1 MRGDLDDGPRLGRY
15 VLERRIASGGMAEV
29 FLARQGGAYG
39 ATKEVA
45 VKVLKSTVADEDT
58 VRMFLRE
65 ALVGSDFQHP
75 NLAQVYE
82 AGSEGDKLFLAMEL
96 VRGVSAATLMHLL
109 AAKGRS
115 IPIPLAARICADVL
129 AGLAYAHEAKGAD
142 GVALDLVHRD
152 VSPQNIL
159 VTVDGGVKLVDFG
172 IARAETALGRTQGV
186 RIKGK
191 FSYMAPEQ
199 WEPGRAI
206 DARADVFALGVCLYE
221 MSTGGGRLFK
231 GSAAPELYKS
241 VVIDDIPPPTARVP
255 GYPEAI
261 SAVLMRAL
269 ERRVSAR
276 WESAAAMRDALL
288 AAMRDQGWSVGADTL
303 AQLVAFAL
311 DGQSIEDRWER
322 IASGVIP
329 SPGEEP
335 ETQVTDADAAP
346 IPLRPLSMSPIAAP
360 VDGADA
366 TDTWALGGDAAR
378 ATRAT
383 PTGDAYAMGSL
394 APVTAEAAPPAPP
407 ADPTVVPSRR
417 VVLSLVALA
426 GWLAAG
432 AMTGLWRRETNRVE
446 VLTARVQTAAL
457 VPANTPVGLDVLC
470 DPGALSVAVEWS
482 AALRTEHGVAAQA
495 TAGDALSRLLA
506 GAAPMALRFGDADA
520 ASVAAARVQGF
531 ELRSAACEHLAGWDH
546 AVVVVHPSN
555 PTAAIS
561 VAQLA
566 TAFRGVGSLTPV
578 VTGLGTAPRALLDDL
593 VLGPARAPL
602 SPRALLTVDEPA
614 AVAQVARDPNGI
626 ALVRLVHVSPAV
638 RAVSVVDAR
647 GVAVRATRDSV
658 RGGQYPLARPLRI
671 YTRAAPIGPT
681 RALVDLALSAA
692 GQQAMEREG
701 FIAR

>member
-1 MRGDLDDGPRLGRY
+1 MRGDHDDGPRLGRY

-29 FLARQGGAYG
+29 YLARQTGAFG

-82 AGSEGDKLFLAMEL
+82 VGSEGDKLFLAMEL

-199 WEPGRAI
+199 WEPGRGI

-241 VVIDDIPPPTARVP
+241 VVIDDIPAPTARVP

-288 AAMRDQGWSVGADTL
+288 AAMRAQGWSVGADTL
-303 AQLVAFAL
+303 SQLVAFAL

-335 ETQVTDADAAP
+335 ETLVTDADAAP
-346 IPLRPLSMSPIAAP
+346 IPLRPLSLSPPTAS
-360 VDGADA
+360 AD
-366 TDTWALGGDAAR
+366 DTRADDPWALGDPLRRPGEPS
-378 ATRAT
+378 
-383 PTGDAYAMGSL
+383 PTSDAYAMGSL
-394 APVTAEAAPPAPP
+394 APVSAEAASPAPP
-407 ADPTVVPSRR
+407 ADPTRVPSRR
-417 VVLSLVALA
+417 VVLGLVALA
-426 GWLAAG
+426 GWLTAG

-470 DPGALSVAVEWS
+470 DPAALAVAAEWS

-495 TAGDALSRLLA
+495 TAGDALSRLVA
-506 GAAPMALRFGDADA
+506 GAAPMALRFGDADD
-520 ASVAAARVQGF
+520 ASVTAARAQGF

-555 PTAAIS
+555 PTAAMS

-566 TAFRGVGSLTPV
+566 TAFRGVGSLAPV

-602 SPRALLTVDEPA
+602 SPRATLTADEPA

-626 ALVRLVHVSPAV
+626 ALVRLVHVTAAV
-638 RAVSVVDAR
+638 RAVAVTDAR
-647 GVAVRATRDSV
+647 GATVRATRDTV

-671 YTRAAPIGPT
+671 YTRAAPIGPA

-692 GQQAMEREG
+692 GQQVMERAG